1 MFIIKVNLVQ
11 ELPYLSE
18 NKSAIIDAMID
29 VHCHI
34 NFHSFTEDYDDVIKR
49 ALEKGVTRIINT
61 GTKIDSSLHAIE
73 LANRYDE
80 LYAIVGVH
88 PHHADKL
95 TQGHPEQ
102 REGSHRIDSSIQ
114 PQDDKLP
121 LDWLK
126 QLEEMTKHPK
136 VIGIGECGMDYYSY
150 ASNGIVDPKL
160 QRDVFEAQIELSS
173 RAGIPLQIHN
183 RQAGEDVI
191 AILRHHKNLLQSVPG
206 MFHCFAG
213 SEQVLRDALDLGF
226 YIGFDGN
233 ITYKGIAKGETTD
246 LKELAKMVPLDRIVV
261 ETDSPYLT
269 PHPFRGQRNEP
280 AYVIIVA
287 EFLAQLKQV
296 PYQDLVVQTDKN
308 VYTIFNKLK

>member
-1 MFIIKVNLVQ
+1 
-11 ELPYLSE
+11 
-18 NKSAIIDAMID
+18 MID

-34 NFHSFTEDYDDVIKR
+34 NFHSFQDDYDEVIQR

-73 LANRYDE
+73 LAEKYDE
-80 LYAIVGVH
+80 LFAIVGVH

-95 TQGHPEQ
+95 EL
-102 REGSHRIDSSIQ
+102 EA
-114 PQDDKLP
+114 
-121 LDWLK
+121 DWLK
-126 QLEEMTKHPK
+126 QLETMTKHPK
-136 VIGIGECGMDYYSY
+136 VIGIGECGMDYYEY

-160 QRDVFEAQIELSS
+160 QREVFEAQIELSHAS
-173 RAGIPLQIHN
+173 GLPLQIHN

-191 AILRHHKNLLQSVPG
+191 EILKYHKNALQDVPG

-226 YIGFDGN
+226 HIGFDGN
-233 ITYKGIAKGETTD
+233 VTYKGIAKGETTE
-246 LKELAKMVPLDRIVV
+246 LKELAKLVPLDRIVV

-287 EFLAQLKQV
+287 EFLAHLKNIS
-296 PYQDLVVQTDKN
+296 YQDLVVQTDKN